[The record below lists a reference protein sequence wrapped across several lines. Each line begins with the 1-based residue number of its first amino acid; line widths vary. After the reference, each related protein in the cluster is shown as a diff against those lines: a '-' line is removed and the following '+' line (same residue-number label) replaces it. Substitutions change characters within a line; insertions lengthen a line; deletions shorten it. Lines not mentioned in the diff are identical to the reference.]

1 MLCVESEWGVPA
13 VRRKCEI
20 AYVRTVHRKSPPRD
34 FLRARRSQ
42 PIRQLVHEHLL
53 LDYSARI
60 TCSLGSSLTRKAER
74 NPSEM
79 KSNPKSRGVRGSL
92 LPWRATQRGV
102 ETRPEPG
109 CGRIGAAWPETGWHG
124 APPFRNPPRKRLL
137 GGSAFDRTRLDAGSA
152 SRGAGTPFNRS
163 SDENSRGNCFRAV
176 GRGRLGERPSGRL
189 CRSVHLGG
197 PVCGSSRGLVGWF
210 PADLGSCKTHLHRA
224 GMGQDCWKK
233 RRCPIRRQQS
243 RHGDP
248 SLGSRRKTGETKSR
262 LRSHDR
268 HSDSETGR
276 LAHRAGSSHRSP
288 AAIPLSSCL
297 TLFCGCRY

>member
-1 MLCVESEWGVPA
+1 
-13 VRRKCEI
+13 
-20 AYVRTVHRKSPPRD
+20 
-34 FLRARRSQ
+34 
-42 PIRQLVHEHLL
+42 LL

-79 KSNPKSRGVRGSL
+79 KSNPQSRGVRGSL

-102 ETRPEPG
+102 ETRPKPG

-163 SDENSRGNCFRAV
+163 SDENRRGNCFRAV

-197 PVCGSSRGLVGWF
+197 PVCGSYGDLWVGSQQILEAAKLIFTAPGWAKTVGKSEDVQFVGSKAAMATLVWEAAGKPEKPNPGCVRMTVILTQKPEGWRIARVQATGLQ
-210 PADLGSCKTHLHRA
+210 P
-224 GMGQDCWKK
+224 
-233 RRCPIRRQQS
+233 QS
-243 RHGDP
+243 R
-248 SLGSRRKTGETKSR
+248 S
-262 LRSHDR
+262 
-268 HSDSETGR
+268 
-276 LAHRAGSSHRSP
+276 
-288 AAIPLSSCL
+288 AAV
-297 TLFCGCRY
+297 